1 MDSESN
7 TETFADDYDC
17 IGCDDNVAV
26 VFGIGNFRIVRF
38 DKPYDNL
45 YLECIFKFS
54 LFFISHFNFFANLLA
69 LNLIISFV
77 YLTNFLGKCNTLN
90 CFL

>member
-7 TETFADDYDC
+7 TETFADYDC

-38 DKPYDNL
+38 DKPYDI
-45 YLECIFKFS
+45 YIEYIYFKFS
-54 LFFISHFNFFANLLA
+54 LFFILHF
-69 LNLIISFV
+69 SFLPN
-77 YLTNFLGKCNTLN
+77 Y
-90 CFL
+90 

>member
-7 TETFADDYDC
+7 TETFADYDC

-45 YLECIFKFS
+45 YRIYFKFS
-54 LFFISHFNFFANLLA
+54 LFFISHFNFLPN
-69 LNLIISFV
+69 
-77 YLTNFLGKCNTLN
+77 Y
-90 CFL
+90 

>member
-45 YLECIFKFS
+45 YLE
-54 LFFISHFNFFANLLA
+54 
-69 LNLIISFV
+69 
-77 YLTNFLGKCNTLN
+77 
-90 CFL
+90 